1 MKRIAIDMDDV
12 MADTTVKI
20 IQTINNI
27 TNSTYTYDA
36 LMSDDVKLKQ
46 DFYNVYLENNSFL
59 WQPGFF
65 TDLPVK
71 EGAIEVI
78 KDLTKSYEIFIVSA
92 ATEFPNSLSEKLEW
106 MKKNFPFI
114 TWHNIVFCG
123 HKHMIQAD
131 YLIDDHERNLVTFT
145 GTPLLFSA
153 PHNLHINS
161 FERVNSWLDVKNKL
175 L

>member
-1 MKRIAIDMDDV
+1 
-12 MADTTVKI
+12 
-20 IQTINNI
+20 
-27 TNSTYTYDA
+27 
-36 LMSDDVKLKQ
+36 
-46 DFYNVYLENNSFL
+46 VYLENNSFL

-78 KDLTKSYEIFIVSA
+78 KVLTKSYEIFIVSA

-106 MKKNFPFI
+106 MKKHFPFI

-161 FERVNSWLDVKNKL
+161 YERVNSWLDVKSKL

>member
-20 IQTINNI
+20 IQTINDV

-78 KDLTKSYEIFIVSA
+78 KNLTTSYEIFIVSA

-106 MKKNFPFI
+106 MKMHFPFI

-161 FERVNSWLDVKNKL
+161 YERVNSWLDVKDKFL
-175 L
+175 